1 MRMNPK
7 KEIKILQKE
16 DPRLRKISAEV
27 DLSLIKSKKIKEVI
41 SSLKLAI
48 DSQSDAVAISAVQIG
63 ELTRIFI
70 ISKKIF
76 DILKEEK
83 RPLKETK
90 KDLIFIN
97 PKITKFSKAK
107 VLCEEG
113 CLSVRFLYG
122 KVKRSTHVDIEAFDE
137 NGNKIE
143 RNASGLLAQIIQHEN
158 DHLDGILFID
168 KAIDI
173 QEILPEKLKEIQNE
187 AGTY

>member
-1 MRMNPK
+1 MQ
-7 KEIKILQKE
+7 KEIVILQKE

-27 DLSLIKSKKIKEVI
+27 DPSLIKSKRIKETI

-48 DSQSDAVAISAVQIG
+48 DSQPDAVAISAVQIG
-63 ELTRIFI
+63 ELVRIFL
-70 ISKKIF
+70 ISKKLF
-76 DILKEEK
+76 NILKEEK
-83 RPLKETK
+83 KPLKEAK

-97 PKITKFSKAK
+97 PKITKLSKSK
-107 VLCEEG
+107 ILCEEG

-137 NGNKIE
+137 NGNKIKKS
-143 RNASGLLAQIIQHEN
+143 ASGLLAQIIQHEN

-187 AGTY
+187 ARTY